1 MTADLAPGTYDVV
14 PGARSLSCRRCRALA
29 AAAAAAAGS
38 RDSSSAPSAP
48 GLLVGAP
55 LFRKLLLYKPLPLL
69 LLRLVQAFQKQPAKF
84 GVVLLPNVLTP
95 LS

>member
-38 RDSSSAPSAP
+38 RDSSSAP